1 MHSLSETL
9 DLTCGRCGRALAFD
23 LWLIVDA
30 GERPDLLD
38 RARAG
43 ALHTVSC
50 PVCGP
55 QGEVDAPLLLYLPN
69 HNPATGQPP
78 LIFSPA
84 QQTSA
89 EQDQQMA
96 VGLLR
101 ELAGRLGAAWQ
112 DAWLA
117 QVASVRRELLPVALS
132 DDPLAALR
140 EHLTQRREDAE
151 VRREEA
157 ENGEDVPA
165 RVAEALMEIAATL
178 AAEGVRLESPDDL
191 ERALAARPE
200 LRARLEAA
208 MAQDTGDDDA
218 ETPAANLPGSS
229 KASGKVCSGR
239 PCR

>member
-43 ALHTVSC
+43 ALHTVAC

-112 DAWLA
+112 DDWLA

-132 DDPLAALR
+132 DDPLAAMR
-140 EHLTQRREDAE
+140 EMVEKGRVGEGERGSAGEEGDAE
-151 VRREEA
+151 LPPE
-157 ENGEDVPA
+157 
-165 RVAEALMEIAATL
+165 VAAALMEIMATL

-191 ERALAARPE
+191 ERALAERPE
-200 LRARLEAA
+200 LAAERRRAATA
-208 MAQDTGDDDA
+208 V
-218 ETPAANLPGSS
+218 PAS
-229 KASGKVCSGR
+229 
-239 PCR
+239 